1 MPMFTDGLAYRVNF
15 TPANSKACLCTQV
28 AMRVLNF
35 MRDGAEERLNTNG
48 NFSST
53 GNQSIAYNCTQAC

>member
-1 MPMFTDGLAYRVNF
+1 
-15 TPANSKACLCTQV
+15 
-28 AMRVLNF
+28 MRVLNF

>member
-1 MPMFTDGLAYRVNF
+1 MFSDGLAYCVNSS
-15 TPANSKACLCTQV
+15 PANSKACLCTQV

-35 MRDGAEERLNTNG
+35 MCDGAEERLNTNG

-53 GNQSIAYNCTQAC
+53 GNQSIAYISTQAC